1 MPRRPAKEFGHLET
15 RLVHHVHA
23 LYLALIVG
31 GAWCCAGETSAP
43 GWIDERNWL
52 QLDVRP
58 GRSVI
63 EVGDS
68 MRLRLGTWR
77 MAFALASG
85 KHVQWASSDTSI
97 ADIDSAGTI
106 RGKRTGS
113 VSISAT
119 AYGLTGHAM
128 VDVAPAILVGA
139 GDIADCSLLG
149 DEATAALLDAVSGTV
164 FTAGDN
170 TQESGTPEEF
180 ARCYDPSWGRHK
192 SRTRPAPGN
201 HDYLT
206 PGAAG
211 YFAYFG
217 SAAGDPAQGY
227 YSYDRGAWHIVVMN
241 SNLPAHAGSL
251 QEQWLRADLDAHK
264 TLCTLGYWHY
274 PRFSSGYQGGHA
286 SMEPLWDALYDAGA
300 EVVIAGH
307 DHDYERFAP
316 QTPTGL
322 LDSAGGIRQFVV
334 GTGGTDLLPFNGAAA
349 NSELRNNT
357 TLGVLL
363 LKLYDGWY
371 EWEFISTQRDGFGDS
386 GAGRCH

>member
-1 MPRRPAKEFGHLET
+1 
-15 RLVHHVHA
+15 
-23 LYLALIVG
+23 
-31 GAWCCAGETSAP
+31 
-43 GWIDERNWL
+43 
-52 QLDVRP
+52 
-58 GRSVI
+58 
-63 EVGDS
+63 
-68 MRLRLGTWR
+68 
-77 MAFALASG
+77 
-85 KHVQWASSDTSI
+85 
-97 ADIDSAGTI
+97 
-106 RGKRTGS
+106 
-113 VSISAT
+113 
-119 AYGLTGHAM
+119 
-128 VDVAPAILVGA
+128 
-139 GDIADCSLLG
+139 
-149 DEATAALLDAVSGTV
+149 
-164 FTAGDN
+164 
-170 TQESGTPEEF
+170 
-180 ARCYDPSWGRHK
+180 
-192 SRTRPAPGN
+192 
-201 HDYLT
+201 
-206 PGAAG
+206 
-211 YFAYFG
+211 
-217 SAAGDPAQGY
+217 
-227 YSYDRGAWHIVVMN
+227 MN

-264 TLCTLGYWHY
+264 TLCTLGYWHS